1 MFYRT
6 LFKIFYHSK
15 LTSNL
20 PIGHYLLESTID
32 DTELTQFY
40 QRIGMNVKKI
50 REAKGLTQL
59 ELAQLIGH
67 KSVGHVAKAELN
79 KYDKHFN
86 LEQLYKIS
94 KLLDVELSELIEI
107 K

>member
-6 LFKIFYHSK
+6 LLKILYHPK
-15 LTSNL
+15 LTKI
-20 PIGHYLLESTID
+20 PIGHLLFDLEID
-32 DTELTQFY
+32 EAELTQFY
-40 QRIGMNVKKI
+40 QRIGLNVKKI
-50 REAKGLTQL
+50 RELKGLTQL

-94 KLLDVELSELIEI
+94 KLLNVELSELVEH
-107 K
+107 

>member
-6 LFKIFYHSK
+6 LLKILYHPK
-15 LTSNL
+15 LTEI
-20 PIGHYLLESTID
+20 PIGHLLFDLEID
-32 DTELTQFY
+32 KAELASFY
-40 QRIGMNVKKI
+40 QRIGLNVKKI
-50 REAKGLTQL
+50 RELKGLTQL

-67 KSVGHVAKAELN
+67 KSVGHVAKAELY

-94 KLLDVELSELIEI
+94 KQLDVDLAELIDT